1 MALIVKDRVRETTTT
16 AGTGTFS
23 LAGAVTGFDAFSVV
37 GNSNTTYYAVAHRT
51 ANEWEVGIGTYTS
64 SGATLARTT
73 ILASSNSG
81 SATSFAAGTKDVFC
95 SYPSGKAV
103 YADASG
109 VVNISSVAI
118 TGGSVS
124 GITDLAV
131 ADGGTGSS
139 SASAARTAL
148 GLVIGSDV
156 QAYDA
161 DLAAI
166 AGLAKTDSNIIVGNG
181 SAWVAESGATA
192 RTSLGLGS
200 IATQAADAV
209 NIDGGA
215 VDAITL
221 GTNSAVT
228 DARID
233 NLKLDG
239 NELSSTNT
247 NGNVDLT
254 ADGTGYLVVKGNTNA
269 GKIMLNC
276 ESNTHGVSLASPPH
290 SAGAS
295 YNLVL
300 PTALAAGALST
311 TGGGQL
317 STGDLAVA
325 DGGTGQGS
333 YTNGQLLVGN
343 TTGNTLAKATI
354 TAGSGI
360 SVTNGAS
367 AITIANTQVA
377 GISMGKAIAAAIVF
391 G

>member
-1 MALIVKDRVRETTTT
+1 MALIVKDRIRETTTT
-16 AGTGTFS
+16 AGSGTFS

-81 SATSFAAGTKDVFC
+81 SAQSFAAGTKDVFC
-95 SYPSGKAV
+95 TYPSGKSV

-118 TGGSVS
+118 TGGTVS
-124 GITDLAV
+124 GITDLAI
-131 ADGGTGSS
+131 ADGGTGSG

-148 GLVIGSDV
+148 GLAIGSDV

-166 AGLAKTDSNIIVGNG
+166 AGLAKTDSNFIVGNG
-181 SAWVAESGATA
+181 SAWVAESGATV

-200 IATQAADAV
+200 IATQASNSV
-209 NIDGGA
+209 SISGGA
-215 VDAITL
+215 IT
-221 GTNSAVT
+221 GIT
-228 DARID
+228 
-233 NLKLDG
+233 
-239 NELSSTNT
+239 
-247 NGNVDLT
+247 
-254 ADGTGYLVVKGNTNA
+254 
-269 GKIMLNC
+269 
-276 ESNTHGVSLASPPH
+276 
-290 SAGAS
+290 
-295 YNLVL
+295 
-300 PTALAAGALST
+300 
-311 TGGGQL
+311 
-317 STGDLAVA
+317 DLAVA

-354 TAGSGI
+354 TAGTGI

>member
-81 SATSFAAGTKDVFC
+81 SVMSFAAGTKDVFC
-95 SYPSGKAV
+95 SYPAGKSV

-109 VVNISSVAI
+109 VVNLSSVAI

-148 GLVIGSDV
+148 GLAIGSDV

-166 AGLAKTDSNIIVGNG
+166 AALAKTDSNIIVGNGSAWVAESGSTARTSLGVAIGSDVQAYDADLAAIAALAKTDGNIIVGNG

-200 IATQAADAV
+200 IATQASSSV
-209 NIDGGA
+209 SISGGA
-215 VDAITL
+215 IT
-221 GTNSAVT
+221 GIT
-228 DARID
+228 
-233 NLKLDG
+233 
-239 NELSSTNT
+239 
-247 NGNVDLT
+247 
-254 ADGTGYLVVKGNTNA
+254 
-269 GKIMLNC
+269 
-276 ESNTHGVSLASPPH
+276 
-290 SAGAS
+290 
-295 YNLVL
+295 
-300 PTALAAGALST
+300 
-311 TGGGQL
+311 
-317 STGDLAVA
+317 DLAVA

-354 TAGSGI
+354 TAGAGMT
-360 SVTNGAS
+360 VTNGAG
-367 AITIANTQVA
+367 AITVA
-377 GISMGKAIAAAIVF
+377 TTAVSMGKAIAAAIVF

>member
-81 SATSFAAGTKDVFC
+81 SVMSFAAGTKDVFC
-95 SYPSGKAV
+95 SYPAGKSV

-109 VVNISSVAI
+109 VVNLSSVAI

-148 GLVIGSDV
+148 GLAIGSDV

-166 AGLAKTDSNIIVGNG
+166 AALAKTDSNIIVGNGSAWVAESGSTARTSLGVAIGSDVQAYDADLAAIAALAKTDGNIIVGNG

-200 IATQAADAV
+200 IATQASSSV
-209 NIDGGA
+209 SISGGA
-215 VDAITL
+215 IT
-221 GTNSAVT
+221 GIT
-228 DARID
+228 
-233 NLKLDG
+233 
-239 NELSSTNT
+239 
-247 NGNVDLT
+247 
-254 ADGTGYLVVKGNTNA
+254 
-269 GKIMLNC
+269 
-276 ESNTHGVSLASPPH
+276 
-290 SAGAS
+290 
-295 YNLVL
+295 
-300 PTALAAGALST
+300 
-311 TGGGQL
+311 
-317 STGDLAVA
+317 DLAVA

-354 TAGSGI
+354 TAGAGMT
-360 SVTNGAS
+360 VTNGAG
-367 AITIANTQVA
+367 AITVA
-377 GISMGKAIAAAIVF
+377 MTAVSMGKAIAAAIVF

>member
-23 LAGAVTGFDAFSVV
+23 LAGAVTGFDAFSVI
-37 GNSNTTYYAVAHRT
+37 GNSNTTYYAVVHRT

-81 SATSFAAGTKDVFC
+81 SAQSFAAGTKDVFC
-95 SYPSGKAV
+95 TYPSGKSV

-118 TGGSVS
+118 SGGTVS

-139 SASAARTAL
+139 NAADARSAL
-148 GLVIGSDV
+148 GLG
-156 QAYDA
+156 
-161 DLAAI
+161 
-166 AGLAKTDSNIIVGNG
+166 T
-181 SAWVAESGATA
+181 
-192 RTSLGLGS
+192 
-200 IATQAADAV
+200 IATQAANSV

-295 YNLVL
+295 YSLVL

-333 YTNGQLLVGN
+333 YTNGQLLIGN

-367 AITIANTQVA
+367 AITIANTQSA

>member
-23 LAGAVTGFDAFSVV
+23 LAGAVTGFDAFSVI

-81 SATSFAAGTKDVFC
+81 SAQSFAAGTKDVFC
-95 SYPSGKAV
+95 TYPSGKSV

-118 TGGSVS
+118 TGGTVS
-124 GITDLAV
+124 GITDLAI
-131 ADGGTGSS
+131 ADGGTGSG
-139 SASAARTAL
+139 SASAA
-148 GLVIGSDV
+148 IGSDV

-166 AGLAKTDSNIIVGNG
+166 AGLAKTDSNIIVGSGSAWVAENGATARTSLGVAIGSDVQAYDADLAAIAGLAKTDSNFIVGNG
-181 SAWVAESGATA
+181 SAWVAESGATV

-200 IATQAADAV
+200 IATQASNSV
-209 NIDGGA
+209 SISGGA
-215 VDAITL
+215 IT
-221 GTNSAVT
+221 GIT
-228 DARID
+228 
-233 NLKLDG
+233 
-239 NELSSTNT
+239 
-247 NGNVDLT
+247 
-254 ADGTGYLVVKGNTNA
+254 
-269 GKIMLNC
+269 
-276 ESNTHGVSLASPPH
+276 
-290 SAGAS
+290 
-295 YNLVL
+295 
-300 PTALAAGALST
+300 
-311 TGGGQL
+311 
-317 STGDLAVA
+317 DLAVA

-354 TAGSGI
+354 TAGTGI

>member
-23 LAGAVTGFDAFSVV
+23 LAGAVTGFDAFSVI
-37 GNSNTTYYAVAHRT
+37 GNSNTTYYAVVHRT

-81 SATSFAAGTKDVFC
+81 SAQSFAAGTKDVFC
-95 SYPSGKAV
+95 TYPSGKSV

-118 TGGSVS
+118 SGGTVS

-139 SASAARTAL
+139 NAADARSAL
-148 GLVIGSDV
+148 GLAIGSDV

-166 AGLAKTDSNIIVGNG
+166 AGLAKTDSNIIVGSGSAWVAENGATARTSLGVAIGSDVQAYDADLAAIAGLAKTDGNVIVGNG
-181 SAWVAESGATA
+181 SAWVAENGATA

-200 IATQAADAV
+200 IATQASSSV
-209 NIDGGA
+209 SISGGA
-215 VDAITL
+215 IT
-221 GTNSAVT
+221 GIT
-228 DARID
+228 
-233 NLKLDG
+233 
-239 NELSSTNT
+239 
-247 NGNVDLT
+247 
-254 ADGTGYLVVKGNTNA
+254 
-269 GKIMLNC
+269 
-276 ESNTHGVSLASPPH
+276 
-290 SAGAS
+290 
-295 YNLVL
+295 
-300 PTALAAGALST
+300 
-311 TGGGQL
+311 
-317 STGDLAVA
+317 DLAVA

-354 TAGSGI
+354 TAGTGI
-360 SVTNGAS
+360 SVTNGAG
-367 AITIANTQVA
+367 AITIANTASA

>member
-81 SATSFAAGTKDVFC
+81 SVMSFAAGTKDVFC
-95 SYPSGKAV
+95 SYPAGKSV

-109 VVNISSVAI
+109 VVNLSSVAI

-148 GLVIGSDV
+148 GLAIGSDV

-166 AGLAKTDSNIIVGNG
+166 AALAKTDSNIIVGNGSAWVAESGSTARTSLGVAIGSDVQAYDADLAAIAALAKTDGNIIVGNG

-200 IATQAADAV
+200 IATQASSSV
-209 NIDGGA
+209 SISGGA
-215 VDAITL
+215 IT
-221 GTNSAVT
+221 GIT
-228 DARID
+228 
-233 NLKLDG
+233 
-239 NELSSTNT
+239 
-247 NGNVDLT
+247 
-254 ADGTGYLVVKGNTNA
+254 
-269 GKIMLNC
+269 
-276 ESNTHGVSLASPPH
+276 
-290 SAGAS
+290 
-295 YNLVL
+295 
-300 PTALAAGALST
+300 
-311 TGGGQL
+311 
-317 STGDLAVA
+317 DLAVA

-354 TAGSGI
+354 TAGTGI

-367 AITIANTQVA
+367 AITIANTQSA